1 MKILLEFG
9 GISHLH
15 GSAVGKGGE
24 NGELAPDAGRG
35 FREDDDPIRH
45 ADGFGDIVGDQKRGF
60 PFFTQ
65 DLPEDVYKR
74 QIYDDSTK
82 YFNIVMTNPAFS
94 YDRDTNV
101 ISVDPGTEPEQD
113 GEMIITWKNQEG
125 TFNTQPLT
133 IKSRLHWDNLR
144 DGYYI
149 AFDSQGGSRCV

>member
-1 MKILLEFG
+1 MLEFG

-65 DLPEDVYKR
+65 DLPDVITDGKSGLIIRARVRISAARCRIPPESWEGWEKR
-74 QIYDDSTK
+74 KFQSPYSCKRRSTCERDS
-82 YFNIVMTNPAFS
+82 FVFL
-94 YDRDTNV
+94 
-101 ISVDPGTEPEQD
+101 
-113 GEMIITWKNQEG
+113 
-125 TFNTQPLT
+125 F
-133 IKSRLHWDNLR
+133 
-144 DGYYI
+144 
-149 AFDSQGGSRCV
+149 

>member
-60 PFFTQ
+60 SFFTQ
-65 DLPEDVYKR
+65 DLPDVITDGKSGLIIQCAER
-74 QIYDDSTK
+74 FIEKQKCRFQGKSTDQCGPLSH
-82 YFNIVMTNPAFS
+82 PAGKLG
-94 YDRDTNV
+94 RV
-101 ISVDPGTEPEQD
+101 GKTEVPE
-113 GEMIITWKNQEG
+113 
-125 TFNTQPLT
+125 T
-133 IKSRLHWDNLR
+133 ILL
-144 DGYYI
+144 
-149 AFDSQGGSRCV
+149 